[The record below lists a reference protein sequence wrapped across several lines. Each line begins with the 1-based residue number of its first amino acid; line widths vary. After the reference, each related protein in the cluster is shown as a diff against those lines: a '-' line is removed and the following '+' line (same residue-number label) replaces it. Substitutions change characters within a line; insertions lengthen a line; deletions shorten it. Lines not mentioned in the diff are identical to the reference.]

1 MPDTGEDEL
10 LYAWRAGDRAAGDQL
25 MRLYYASIRRFF
37 QLRAADVADD
47 LTQRTFLACTEG
59 RERVTVTVRAYLFG
73 IARHMLLKHVEDASR
88 REIPFDFDGPA
99 APSVFNPSRVIG
111 LRQEHWLLLR
121 ALDNLPMELQQL
133 IALFYV
139 EELRVREIAHVL
151 GLSTTAVT
159 TRLSRARE
167 ALREQVAALPAP
179 TEVRENVLADL
190 EVWARAL
197 VPVLSELPS
206 TSSST

>member
-1 MPDTGEDEL
+1 VAERTDEDL
-10 LYAWRAGDRAAGDQL
+10 LYAWRAGDRVAGDQL
-25 MRLYYASIRRFF
+25 MRTHYAAIRRFF

-88 REIPFDFDGPA
+88 REVPFDFDAPA
-99 APSVFNPSRVIG
+99 APSVFNPSRVVG

-121 ALDNLPMELQQL
+121 ALDNLEAEVQQL

-139 EELRVREIAHVL
+139 EELKVREIAHVL

-159 TRLSRARE
+159 TRLTRARE
-167 ALREQVAALPAP
+167 SLREQVAALPAP
-179 TEVRENVLADL
+179 TEVRANVLADL
-190 EVWARAL
+190 EAWARTL

-206 TSSST
+206 ST